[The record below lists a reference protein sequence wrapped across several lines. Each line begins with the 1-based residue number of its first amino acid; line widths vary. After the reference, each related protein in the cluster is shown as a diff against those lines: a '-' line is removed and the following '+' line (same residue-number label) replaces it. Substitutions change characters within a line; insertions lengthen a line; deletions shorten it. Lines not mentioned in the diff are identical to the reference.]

1 VPTQTLPVVLVG
13 TGYAPQGLPLF
24 AGGVASHTATGWS
37 NLTGNYSGDG
47 LFTLLNFTG
56 TNTAAFQGTFD
67 FVGSNGDQ
75 LVCNYGTG
83 PLGAATLYPVG
94 DHKVIAQFLAVFTP
108 VPSQCT
114 GSFASII
121 GGSFTMVANS
131 EPFDPTPNA
140 QGYTQPFTYR
150 WHGEGLFVEQAGAA
164 SPHIIPALPAAAP
177 QSPFGPVPRS
187 APFEVYGKG
196 AGPQGL
202 PLFPGGMA
210 PHDSAGVI
218 SLLGDFTGKYS
229 GNGMFTNLGFTSPV
243 TGLFQGM
250 FDFVAHNGDQLPCNY
265 GTATPGTFS
274 IYPAD
279 NGLVIVQFIAI
290 FTPIT
295 SQTTGRFSNI
305 LDGSFTMIA
314 TSDPFDPTP
323 NAQGYTGP
331 LTYSWVGAGLFLV
344 SRDQSSVDGSQADGS
359 NVRVGQQ
366 ADSHGG
372 LSREDNLARSWQA
385 LGVMLA
391 SANPMLQAAA
401 TPSAPTIPGVANSA
415 PFASNSVAVQSW
427 PASPL
432 AYSGRANSQDVDALF
447 RALYGDAFVLAL

>member
-1 VPTQTLPVVLVG
+1 VPLVLVG

-24 AGGVASHTATGWS
+24 AGGMATHTATGWS
-37 NLTGNYSGDG
+37 NLTGNYTGNG

-67 FVGSNGDQ
+67 FVASNGDQ

-83 PLGAATLYPVG
+83 PLGAATIYPVG
-94 DHKVIAQFLAVFTP
+94 DHKVITQFLAVFTP
-108 VPSQCT
+108 VPSECT

-121 GGSFTMVANS
+121 GGSFTMVAKS
-131 EPFDPTPNA
+131 EAFDATPNA
-140 QGYTQPFTYR
+140 QGYTQPFNYS

-164 SPHIIPALPAAAP
+164 SPQPIPALPAAAQ
-177 QSPFGPVPRS
+177 QSPFGHVPRS
-187 APFEVYGKG
+187 APFEVFGRG
-196 AGPQGL
+196 SGPQGL

-210 PHDSAGVI
+210 PHDAAGGI

-229 GNGMFTNLGFTSPV
+229 GNGMFTNLGFNSPT

-265 GTATPGTFS
+265 GAATPGTFT

-314 TSDPFDPTP
+314 TTDPFDPTP

-344 SRDQSSVDGSQADGS
+344 QPGQNAPDNGQGDSADDHASDQRSSQGD
-359 NVRVGQQ
+359 
-366 ADSHGG
+366 
-372 LSREDNLARSWQA
+372 
-385 LGVMLA
+385 MLA
-391 SANPMLQAAA
+391 HGWQVLGRMLGGAGEAAPAALVQNPPA
-401 TPSAPTIPGVANSA
+401 IPG
-415 PFASNSVAVQSW
+415 ASNSPPVSFNGLAVQSW
-427 PASPL
+427 PGPNLPPAGGASP
-432 AYSGRANSQDVDALF
+432 QEIDALF
-447 RALYGDAFVLAL
+447 QALTGDAYVLAF